1 MQHWLQVSGADK
13 GEEAMMK
20 AIHTAEFVAEIKL
33 KTGRHAG
40 QSVKLPYESIC
51 KLQKS

>member
-1 MQHWLQVSGADK
+1 MQHCLQVSGADK

-20 AIHTAEFVAEIKL
+20 AIHTADFVAEIKL